1 MITNHDP
8 CFDVLFFRKLV
19 VAESSSRCVYRC
31 LLSATG
37 AALAAHAAHEVACH
51 LGDGRVVHHG
61 RQIRHASGATSTANL
76 GDYSEYEEEDS
87 FDETDVKWG

>member
-51 LGDGRVVHHG
+51 LGDGRVVHHR
-61 RQIRHASGATSTANL
+61 RQIRHATGATGTATWTFSSSKAVAAWRTAL
-76 GDYSEYEEEDS
+76 KPAG
-87 FDETDVKWG
+87 